1 MVLPNKRNIVYRC
14 VNKHPSLKTKFFDDD
29 YLPPLLSKLK
39 INLVMGDFNI
49 NLLNNDISPEVSE
62 FFDNLPLHFFP
73 PYILQHTRLAK

>member
-14 VNKHPSLKTKFFDDD
+14 VNKHPSLKTKFFNDE

-49 NLLNNDISPEVSE
+49 NLLNKDAKHEVSE
-62 FFDNLPLHFFP
+62 FFENSS
-73 PYILQHTRLAK
+73 